1 LKSQFTLKTAFFT
14 LLFVIVGATVFAQGT
29 GKISGVVT
37 DKKTGDKMIGASV
50 KIAGTTKA
58 VGTDTAG
65 RFVISALSAGKY
77 VIEVAYYSYNL
88 KTINNVE
95 VTESNTTILNVDLEE
110 TASQVL
116 NQVVVTGKSN
126 KESASALNLERQK
139 STVVVQKIGAQE
151 LSRKGLS
158 NVGEGV
164 SKIAG
169 VSIVGNKNVFVRGL
183 GDRYNNTT
191 LNGLPIPSTNPDLK
205 LIPLDIFPTSVVKN
219 IGVTKS
225 YSPELY
231 GDFSGGSIDIVT
243 KDYPEKGFF
252 KVGVSSGYNSIT
264 TGKDFYTT
272 QGSFTNFLGFDRSKR
287 ELPAAIDAMK
297 SYESTNY
304 PNLKPNFATK
314 WSPEVKSAPVSTG
327 LSFSGGNLHDLG
339 NGRQFGYLAN
349 LAYKNDYRYNEGLSA
364 IYNAQQAPDYYY
376 QTAKYSYT
384 TNTSGLLNLF
394 YKASN
399 KSSYAITGLYVN
411 DSSNDIF
418 DQQGFK
424 SDLSGDIYARR
435 NGYVQNS
442 LLTTQFTGTNNFS
455 ERFKLKY
462 ALGYSNITGST
473 PDRVQ
478 NSFIDNKNAT
488 YTFLRF
494 NSSDNHRFFA
504 DLNEDDF
511 SGNITADLFAKDKES
526 SFKNIQFGF
535 QGRWKNRTFNSRQ
548 IETIIGPSAAIRL
561 DQVDNIL
568 NDGNLGNSTSMNSF
582 IYKESYFAPNDY
594 KADLLVGASFLNFNF
609 EFANRLKLV
618 AGVRAEYS
626 EQNTHYKD
634 GSQTYDSKFK
644 TKTIDA
650 LDILPAATLKYNIT
664 DKTNVLFAASKT
676 ISRPQFIESAP
687 FRYNVG
693 FGIAEGEGNPDLI
706 NSSNYNVDLKYEFY
720 PSSAELFAVS
730 LFGKYIDKP
739 IELSQINSAEP
750 LFTYINTD
758 NATLAG
764 IELEYNRNIGSIFGS
779 ESKTLR
785 NMSLGFNGSYIY
797 SKIEISQETIN
808 KSKKPISPTNRS
820 RPLFGA
826 SPYLINFDY
835 SYKQDWSAKANTT
848 FTLTY
853 NIFGKRLFVAGAQQA
868 GDIYEMPVNT
878 LDFII
883 NTKINSK
890 IGLDFNFGNILN
902 PTIKFQQEY
911 QNNNLS
917 YNEYKRGMNVGVNL
931 NYTF

>member
-1 LKSQFTLKTAFFT
+1 MKSQFTLKKA
-14 LLFVIVGATVFAQGT
+14 LLTVLIVFIGATVFAQGT
-29 GKISGVVT
+29 GKISGTVT
-37 DKKTGDKMIGASV
+37 DKKTGEKMIGASV
-50 KIAGTTKA
+50 KIVGTTKA

-65 RFVISALSAGKY
+65 RFVISSLSGGKY
-77 VIEVAYYSYNL
+77 AIEIAYYSYNL
-88 KTINNVE
+88 KTINEIVVSEN
-95 VTESNTTILNVDLEE
+95 NTTVVNVALEE
-110 TASQVL
+110 TASQAL

-139 STVVVQKIGAQE
+139 SVLVVQKIGAQE

-264 TGKDFYTT
+264 TGKDFYKT
-272 QGSFTNFLGFDRSKR
+272 QGSALNFFGFNRSNR
-287 ELPAAIDAMK
+287 ALPSEIDAMK
-297 SYESTNY
+297 VYNSTNN
-304 PNLKPNFATK
+304 PNFKPDFATK
-314 WSPEVKSAPVSTG
+314 WSPEQKAAPVSTG
-327 LSFSGGNLHDLG
+327 FSFAGGDLVNLS
-339 NGRQFGYLAN
+339 NGKQFGYLAN
-349 LAYKNDYRYNEGLSA
+349 LSYKNDYRYNDGISA
-364 IYNAQQAPDYYY
+364 LYNAQQVPSYLY
-376 QTAKYSYT
+376 QTEKYSYT
-384 TNTSGLLNLF
+384 TNTSALLNLY
-394 YKASN
+394 YKPSPKSN
-399 KSSYAITGLYVN
+399 YSITGMYIN
-411 DSSNDIF
+411 DSNNDVF

-424 SDLSGDIYARR
+424 GDLSGDIYARR

-442 LLTTQFTGTNNFS
+442 LLTTQFSGANNFS

-462 ALGYSNITGST
+462 SLGYTNITGST

-478 NSFIDNKNAT
+478 NSFFDNGNST
-488 YTFLRF
+488 YYFLKF
-494 NSSDNHRFFA
+494 NTSDNHRFFA
-504 DLNEDDF
+504 DLSEDDF
-511 SGNITADLFAKDKES
+511 AGNVSAELTAKNEESLFKS
-526 SFKNIQFGF
+526 MQFGF
-535 QGRWKNRTFNSRQ
+535 QGRHKARIFNARQ
-548 IETIIGPSAAIRL
+548 IETKIGLNPFVNL
-561 DQVDNIL
+561 NDVDKYL
-568 NDGNLGNSTSMNSF
+568 NDGNLGSGEDGNTF
-582 IYKESYFAPNDY
+582 RYDESYYAPNDY
-594 KADLLVGASFLNFNF
+594 KADLTIAASFVNFNF
-609 EFANRLKLV
+609 EFSNRLKLI
-618 AGVRAEYS
+618 AGLRAEYS
-626 EQNTHYKD
+626 QQNTYYKL
-634 GSQTYDSKFK
+634 GSQTYDSPFRLK
-644 TKTIDA
+644 TLDGV
-650 LDILPAATLKYNIT
+650 DILPAITLKYSLT
-664 DKTNVLFAASKT
+664 EKSNVLFAASKT
-676 ISRPQFIESAP
+676 MSRPQFVEAAP

-693 FGIAEGEGNPDLI
+693 FGIAEGEGNSDLV
-706 NSSNYNVDLKYEFY
+706 NSVNYNADLKYEFY
-720 PSSAELFAVS
+720 PSSSEIFAVS
-730 LFGKYIDKP
+730 VFGKYIDKP
-739 IELSQINSAEP
+739 IELSQVVSADP

-758 NATLAG
+758 KAMLAG
-764 IELEYNRNIGSIFGS
+764 VELEYNRNIGAMFSS
-779 ESKTLR
+779 SSKALQ
-785 NMSLGFNGSYIY
+785 NMSIGVNGSYIY
-797 SKIEISQETIN
+797 SKIEISQKTISN
-808 KSKKPISPTNRS
+808 SAKPIAPTNLS

-835 SYKQDWSAKANTT
+835 SYKQNWSAKSNTM

-853 NIFGKRLFVAGAQQA
+853 NLFGKRLFVAGAQQA

-878 LDFII
+878 LDFIV
-883 NTKINSK
+883 NTKINNK

-911 QNNNLS
+911 QNKNLS